1 MRLKTRPEDFIVR
14 EAYHF
19 EAAPRGAYRVY
30 LMDKQKLST
39 LEAVARVA
47 QVAKVPVQA
56 ISFCG
61 LKDKQGRT
69 EQIIA
74 VKGRSV
80 ELQAPDLRLKY
91 LGRTRAPLS
100 AANLRANRFVVTVRD
115 LSLDEAERVPA
126 SVREVRRTGIV
137 NYFDSQRF
145 GSRKHGQGWVVRDL
159 LQGRSEQALRALIAR
174 PSRLDRSNDARVK
187 AFWARHWGEWK
198 RHCKLPGADRYE
210 PILRSLRRYP
220 KDYLRAFGA
229 LETRR
234 RTLLLFE
241 YQSYLWNETARLFL
255 EDAYPEAR
263 LLTLRYQ
270 AGRQRFP
277 RPGGRGG
284 DRGLSFSA
292 LRSRTLPLLSPDTPL
307 EDPAVIQAVERVLR
321 RQKLDLE
328 DLRLPRAARVYF
340 KHEDRDLVVR
350 PARLSVVDPRPDE
363 LHPGR
368 VKVTLAFTLPAG
380 AYATL
385 VVRRVMWFADRQVQT
400 WGGPIPAP
408 EPDFLSPELR
418 KEVQA
423 RFSRAQGRRNRRPRP
438 VKGIAVELAARER
451 PLAGKARRAP
461 RRGAHKA
468 PSHTGRSKQP
478 GRRSTRRR
486 APKPDGR
493 AGR

>member
-19 EAAPRGAYRVY
+19 EATRRGVHRVY

-47 QVAKVPVQA
+47 EAAKVPVQA

-91 LGRTRAPLS
+91 LGRTGAPLS

-174 PSRLDRSNDARVK
+174 PSRLDRSNDAKIK

-198 RHCKLPGADRYE
+198 RRCKLPGAERYE

-241 YQSYLWNETARLFL
+241 YQSYLWNETARVFL
-255 EDAYPEAR
+255 EEAFPEAH

-284 DRGLSFSA
+284 RRGPSFSA
-292 LRSRTLPLLSPDTPL
+292 LRAQTLPLLSPESPL
-307 EDPAVIQAVERVLR
+307 DDPAVARAVERVLR
-321 RQKLDLE
+321 RQKLGLE

-340 KHEDRDLVVR
+340 KHEERDLVIR

-385 VVRRVMWFADRQVQT
+385 LVRRVMWFADRQVLT
-400 WGGPIPAP
+400 WGGPIPP
-408 EPDFLSPELR
+408 PDPDFLPRELR

-438 VKGIAVELAARER
+438 VKGIAVELAAREKPARGR
-451 PLAGKARRAP
+451 PRGRRRRPTPETPTTSRQERPAP
-461 RRGAHKA
+461 
-468 PSHTGRSKQP
+468 
-478 GRRSTRRR
+478 RSTRRR
-486 APKPDGR
+486 APTP
-493 AGR
+493 AGRGGR